1 MFKEYGPLSTQV
13 YQITKPIG
21 RSLNG
26 DLDYYAQQ
34 LAKQPGRILEAGVGT
49 GRMLI
54 PLLQKGLQV
63 DGLDLSAEMLA
74 QCRENLAANGL
85 TADLFQQDL
94 THLQLDRT
102 YQAIIMPTGSFDLL
116 PKEQILTV
124 LQGFYQHLAPDG
136 FLLFDT
142 ILPSDFKPG
151 EVTVDSFPLD
161 DQRGILFTSTSEQF
175 DWPAQKV
182 SYSHRYEL
190 VDQGQVVQ
198 TELSHFVLY
207 WYGAMEM
214 RLLLEKAG
222 FTTIS
227 QQTGYGQDTTSDLL
241 TFRAQR
247 A

>member
-1 MFKEYGPLSTQV
+1 MKLRNPSV
-13 YQITKPIG
+13 A
-21 RSLNG
+21 LNG
-26 DLDYYAQQ
+26 DLAFYAQQ
-34 LAKQPGRILEAGVGT
+34 LADCCGRILEAGVGT

-63 DGLDLSAEMLA
+63 DGIDLSTEMLD
-74 QCRENLAANGL
+74 QCRENLQAAGL
-85 TADLFQQDL
+85 TADLFHQDL

-116 PKEQILTV
+116 PKAQILSV

-142 ILPSDFKPG
+142 ALPSDFKPG

-161 DQRGILFTSTSEQF
+161 QQRGILFTSTSEQF
-175 DWPAQKV
+175 DWHHQKV

-190 VDQGQVVQ
+190 LDQGQVVQ
-198 TELSHFVLY
+198 SELSHFVLY
-207 WYGAMEM
+207 WYGPTEM

-222 FTTIS
+222 FQTIT
-227 QQTGYGQDTTSDLL
+227 QQTGYGQDPTSDLL